1 MSKILNI
8 QAPSSLLWL
17 KTGFAF
23 VLSGLVSLSAQE
35 PASVILPLDPSW
47 EIKAEFS
54 AEDHLPGLET
64 LDVLEHEKSE
74 AKVSLYKM
82 KNKFEKL
89 ELSVF
94 NFETLNLDGCFFI
107 ENVPLAVTA
116 MDDTVASNE
125 RHRILPVCWNGQKWS
140 WSLIEFLG
148 GEKNEIYVARYEPKT
163 APNEEE
169 FIFARKLFTSRLGLC
184 RPSHIQNCYRGIQ
197 DNSLKIQSRG
207 AELSMAHP
215 KHYFVIR
222 SRAVASQAKEELT
235 SSKEFV
241 ASSSESLGFKDHL
254 VTECKR
260 VDRDEDLIHR
270 VQAVSFY
277 RVEQRDDRQC
287 GFMTTQKNP
296 EYVCQPTQS
305 GGLRTQYSFYSSE
318 ASCREARD
326 LALTSLGLPRQGQ
339 PVAGAQGSKDLS
351 QPAAPSQTKA
361 SALN

>member
-1 MSKILNI
+1 MSRLLNI
-8 QAPSSLLWL
+8 QLLL
-17 KTGFAF
+17 KTAFICILSGFA
-23 VLSGLVSLSAQE
+23 GLFAQE

-54 AEDHLPGLET
+54 ADDHLPGLET
-64 LDVLEHEKSE
+64 LDVLEHEKSK

-94 NFETLNLDGCFFI
+94 NFETLNLDGCFFV
-107 ENVPLAVTA
+107 ENVPLTVTA
-116 MDDTVASNE
+116 MDETVSSNE
-125 RHRILPVCWNGQKWS
+125 RHRILPVCWNGQRWN

-169 FIFARKLFTSRLGLC
+169 FSFAKKLFTSRLGLC

-197 DNSLKIQSRG
+197 GDSLKIQSKG
-207 AELSMAHP
+207 AELSMVHP
-215 KHYFVIR
+215 QHYFIIR
-222 SRAVASQAKEELT
+222 SRAVASEASDTKEKLT
-235 SSKEFV
+235 SSKDFV
-241 ASSSESLGFKDHL
+241 ASNNESLGFEDHL
-254 VTECKR
+254 VTECQKA
-260 VDRDEDLIHR
+260 DPNEDLIHR

-277 RVEQRDDRQC
+277 QVEQRDGRQC

-296 EYVCQPTQS
+296 EYVCQPTRS

-318 ASCREARD
+318 ASCSEARE
-326 LALTSLGLPRQGQ
+326 LVLTSLGLPRQGQ
-339 PVAGAQGSKDLS
+339 SIAGAQGSKELS
-351 QPAAPSQTKA
+351 QPVLPQTKA